1 MEGKKVDKWEMY
13 MEIHQL
19 LKQGFSKTKVAEKLG
34 ISRSTVYRYLKRN
47 PESMADWIRSTKT
60 RRKKLDP
67 YKNLIL
73 SWLREHPDMSAA
85 QVLDWLLEKYS
96 DLVVSESTVRLYVR
110 NLRKQYNIPKE
121 SSPRIY
127 ESVPEKP
134 MGSQIQ
140 VDFGQTEQFT
150 PDGRKVKLRF
160 IAFVLAHS
168 RYKYKEWLDRPFT
181 TRDVIQAHENAFR
194 YFGGITDEFVYD
206 QDALILV
213 SENGGDLILTKEFQS
228 YKEER
233 NLKVWMCRKADP
245 ESKGK
250 VENVVKYVKQNF
262 AKHRLYYGLD
272 AWNEAGWKW
281 LERTANYKVHNTTKK
296 RPVEVFALEKQ
307 HLRPVSPI
315 SDNTY
320 ITKPFDTSITRTVRK
335 DNIIWYKSNRYTVP
349 LGTFQKTK
357 QVYIETKDDK
367 YLIIRESKSGPIL
380 AKHRITSGKG
390 KLIQDTSHIRDR
402 TKGIDTYIETV
413 ASYFSNSNK
422 AKQFLQEIRKVRQRY
437 IRDQLQMISKEIKK
451 HNQELLD
458 KALEECM
465 KWQLFCATDFIDMV
479 QYLNRQNVSSV
490 NNEKR
495 QIDDLKQF
503 NYLSES
509 VSQTKAQTRDIQ
521 EYVSVLEGE
530 IQ

>member
-1 MEGKKVDKWEMY
+1 
-13 MEIHQL
+13 
-19 LKQGFSKTKVAEKLG
+19 
-34 ISRSTVYRYLKRN
+34 
-47 PESMADWIRSTKT
+47 
-60 RRKKLDP
+60 
-67 YKNLIL
+67 
-73 SWLREHPDMSAA
+73 
-85 QVLDWLLEKYS
+85 
-96 DLVVSESTVRLYVR
+96 
-110 NLRKQYNIPKE
+110 
-121 SSPRIY
+121 
-127 ESVPEKP
+127 
-134 MGSQIQ
+134 
-140 VDFGQTEQFT
+140 
-150 PDGRKVKLRF
+150 
-160 IAFVLAHS
+160 
-168 RYKYKEWLDRPFT
+168 
-181 TRDVIQAHENAFR
+181 
-194 YFGGITDEFVYD
+194 
-206 QDALILV
+206 
-213 SENGGDLILTKEFQS
+213 
-228 YKEER
+228 
-233 NLKVWMCRKADP
+233 MC
-245 ESKGK
+245 
-250 VENVVKYVKQNF
+250 
-262 AKHRLYYGLD
+262 L
-272 AWNEAGWKW
+272 
-281 LERTANYKVHNTTKK
+281 
-296 RPVEVFALEKQ
+296 
-307 HLRPVSPI
+307 
-315 SDNTY
+315 
-320 ITKPFDTSITRTVRK
+320 
-335 DNIIWYKSNRYTVP
+335 P

>member
-1 MEGKKVDKWEMY
+1 
-13 MEIHQL
+13 
-19 LKQGFSKTKVAEKLG
+19 
-34 ISRSTVYRYLKRN
+34 
-47 PESMADWIRSTKT
+47 
-60 RRKKLDP
+60 
-67 YKNLIL
+67 KNLIL

-296 RPVEVFALEKQ
+296 RPVEVFAIEKQ

-390 KLIQDTSHIRDR
+390 KLI
-402 TKGIDTYIETV
+402 
-413 ASYFSNSNK
+413 
-422 AKQFLQEIRKVRQRY
+422 
-437 IRDQLQMISKEIKK
+437 
-451 HNQELLD
+451 
-458 KALEECM
+458 
-465 KWQLFCATDFIDMV
+465 
-479 QYLNRQNVSSV
+479 
-490 NNEKR
+490 
-495 QIDDLKQF
+495 
-503 NYLSES
+503 
-509 VSQTKAQTRDIQ
+509 
-521 EYVSVLEGE
+521 
-530 IQ
+530 